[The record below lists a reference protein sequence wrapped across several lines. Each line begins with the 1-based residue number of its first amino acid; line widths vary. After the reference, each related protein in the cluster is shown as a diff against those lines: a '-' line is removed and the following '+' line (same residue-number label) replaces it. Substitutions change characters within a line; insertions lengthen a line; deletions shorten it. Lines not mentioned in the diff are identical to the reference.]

1 MVLLGVRCLCYKY
14 CKMGLPPDSVDM
26 LGPPWVRS
34 DGITRAAKSELTKE
48 EEIAK
53 LKQKIAKLRCH

>member
-1 MVLLGVRCLCYKY
+1 
-14 CKMGLPPDSVDM
+14 MGLPPDSVDM

-34 DGITRAAKSELTKE
+34 DGITRAAKSEMTKE